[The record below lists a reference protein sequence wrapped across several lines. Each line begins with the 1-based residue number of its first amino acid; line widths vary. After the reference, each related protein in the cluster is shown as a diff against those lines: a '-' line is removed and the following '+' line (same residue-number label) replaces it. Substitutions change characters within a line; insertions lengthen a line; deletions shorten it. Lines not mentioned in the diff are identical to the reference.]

1 MKKITFVTHL
11 ECSISG
17 KRYEKD
23 LVHGLSDKG
32 KPLLVRYDLEK
43 IKEVFSKDYIKKT
56 DKNGFWRYSFLL
68 PVETSNIIS
77 LGEVLTPLISLDNVA
92 KKLNQKGD
100 LLVKDE
106 GLLPTSS
113 FKARGLGVAVSMA
126 KQFGIRHLAIPS
138 NGNAGA
144 AMAAYG
150 AKAGIKLYCILP
162 RRHS

>member
-1 MKKITFVTHL
+1 MKKNTFVTHL

-17 KRYEKD
+17 ERYEKD

-43 IKEVFSKDYIKKT
+43 IKEVVSKDYIKKT
-56 DKNGFWRYSFLL
+56 DKKGFWRYSFLL

-106 GLLPTSS
+106 GLLPTYS

-126 KQFGIRHLAIPS
+126 KKFGIRHLAIPS

-144 AMAAYG
+144 AMAAY
-150 AKAGIKLYCILP
+150 
-162 RRHS
+162 

>member
-1 MKKITFVTHL
+1 MKKNTFVTHL

-43 IKEVFSKDYIKKT
+43 IKEVVSKDYIRKT

-92 KKLNQKGD
+92 KNFKL
-100 LLVKDE
+100 
-106 GLLPTSS
+106 
-113 FKARGLGVAVSMA
+113 
-126 KQFGIRHLAIPS
+126 
-138 NGNAGA
+138 
-144 AMAAYG
+144 
-150 AKAGIKLYCILP
+150 
-162 RRHS
+162 